1 MWIVK
6 YLPSQKKR
14 LKLFAEVCK
23 GLNHFVE
30 MKVRERKSK
39 MGDLKECEDFIISYL
54 REVQNS
60 NGKLEDRYIKQ

>member
-6 YLPSQKKR
+6 YLPSQRKR
-14 LKLFAEVCK
+14 LKLFAEDCK
-23 GLNHFVE
+23 CLNHFVE

-39 MGDLKECEDFIISYL
+39 MEDFKECKDFIASYL

-60 NGKLEDRYIKQ
+60 DGKLEDRYIY